1 MRSVLFME
9 IKKAFTNKLFL
20 LSLLTAA
27 AIALYAA
34 VFSILSYYKYTEADL
49 LSASVSGFSLNP
61 ELPGTTLF
69 TSWIG
74 ADHISPAASLFYL
87 LLPLI
92 AALGYGWSYCSE
104 CKSGYIKNVTTR
116 TSKTNYFLSKYIAV
130 FIAGGTVVTV
140 PILLN
145 IMAVAVFIPAIQPDV
160 FYDVYYAAHPWST
173 LTPLFYAHPVVYML
187 LKIVTTFIFAGLISE
202 ICICI
207 SFLSKNKFVSV
218 FTPLFLLLFINYLS
232 NTVNNLPQI
241 SPIQFLHT
249 GKIYVSLS
257 VICLEVVLLFAVSF
271 AVTLVRGKKNDI
283 F

>member
-1 MRSVLFME
+1 M
-9 IKKAFTNKLFL
+9 
-20 LSLLTAA
+20 
-27 AIALYAA
+27 
-34 VFSILSYYKYTEADL
+34 

-130 FIAGGTVVTV
+130 FLAGGMVVTV